1 MDKSIS
7 EIISEMKE
15 YYFTHYNINGSKN
28 IKSFDNHLKQNMCKY
43 GIIEAMFL
51 TFYIYGK
58 GDFFL
63 LSDLKKV
70 IHKMKYEVAFI
81 KAISSLEYKE
91 FLQTRYWKIIREL
104 AIEKA
109 CKRCELCYS
118 QTKLNV
124 HHKTYDHHYEEHKYY
139 KTDLIVLCQECHSK
153 FHNKLKD

>member
-15 YYFTHYNINGSKN
+15 YEFLHYNVNNSKN
-28 IKSFDNHLKQNMCKY
+28 IKHLDKHLKDVFCKF
-43 GIIEAMFL
+43 GLIENIFL
-51 TFYIYGK
+51 TFYIFGK
-58 GDFFL
+58 GEIAN
-63 LSDLKKV
+63 SDLKKV

-81 KAISSLEYKE
+81 KALSCLSYNE
-91 FLQTRYWKIIREL
+91 FLQTKYWKIVREF